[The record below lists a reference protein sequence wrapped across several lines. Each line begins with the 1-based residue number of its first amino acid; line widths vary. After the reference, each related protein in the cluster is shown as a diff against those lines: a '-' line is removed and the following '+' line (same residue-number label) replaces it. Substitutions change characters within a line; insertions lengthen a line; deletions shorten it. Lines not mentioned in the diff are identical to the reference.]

1 MVLEANNNYNESYN
15 KKTIFRNSKRDYENE
30 IKKCMDQIKKEELS
44 LEIKQYLQ
52 IMIHALIEE
61 KQEEEQFYFKR
72 K

>member
-1 MVLEANNNYNESYN
+1 MVVEANNNYNDSYN
-15 KKTIFRNSKRDYENE
+15 KKTIFRNSKRDYEDE
-30 IKKCMDQIKKEELS
+30 IKKCMDQIKKEGLS
-44 LEIKQYLQ
+44 LEIKKYLQ